1 MSIQRK
7 DKKIKLSWRLE
18 NSNRY
23 QIECFVHILN
33 TIIIIT
39 LFTKSLETMTL
50 VYSTKNNND
59 NSHDKTT
66 TSRARYSRNNSSD
79 NNNLH
84 TDCYKQ
90 GKWQPDVA
98 PKGDERQERMRAE
111 KRIRDLEDDVKELE
125 AVNKRLKEELKNY
138 KKKVRCSSK
147 GDIRDSNGWTGDEAI
162 LADKVTK
169 FSRDYVFPCYKFLK
183 EGWQDYNPMNK
194 KSLSYFVGKKMAATY
209 RSMRISTIG
218 REFEDQWERV
228 YVTVIGLK
236 YQNMWCNLGNNVRA
250 QYFGEL
256 HD

>member
-1 MSIQRK
+1 
-7 DKKIKLSWRLE
+7 
-18 NSNRY
+18 
-23 QIECFVHILN
+23 
-33 TIIIIT
+33 
-39 LFTKSLETMTL
+39 
-50 VYSTKNNND
+50 
-59 NSHDKTT
+59 
-66 TSRARYSRNNSSD
+66 
-79 NNNLH
+79 
-84 TDCYKQ
+84 
-90 GKWQPDVA
+90 
-98 PKGDERQERMRAE
+98 MRAE

-236 YQNMWCNLGNNVRA
+236 YQNM
-250 QYFGEL
+250 
-256 HD
+256 